1 MCRDEKIHIAV
12 AETSPI
18 VSSGISY
25 CLRRLPGLQVHVVEV
40 NTYLDLVDCISTSPI
55 DVVVVNPTFGG
66 VFDPSA
72 LRSQVNY
79 DFKIM
84 AIEIGVLDRQTRSL
98 YDDALSI
105 VDDMTTIVSKIKN
118 LCKGDEDK
126 PSDKEPLS
134 QREKEI
140 IKLLVKGLTNKE
152 IADQLCLSV
161 YTVNTHRRNIS
172 NKLQIHSATGLT
184 IYAIVNQLVDLSEI
198 SLG

>member
-1 MCRDEKIHIAV
+1 
-12 AETSPI
+12 
-18 VSSGISY
+18 
-25 CLRRLPGLQVHVVEV
+25 
-40 NTYLDLVDCISTSPI
+40 
-55 DVVVVNPTFGG
+55 
-66 VFDPSA
+66 
-72 LRSQVNY
+72 
-79 DFKIM
+79 
-84 AIEIGVLDRQTRSL
+84 
-98 YDDALSI
+98 
-105 VDDMTTIVSKIKN
+105 MTTMVSKIKN

-161 YTVNTHRRNIS
+161 YTVSTHRRNIS

>member
-12 AETSPI
+12 AETSTI

-105 VDDMTTIVSKIKN
+105 VDDMTTMVSKIKN

>member
-12 AETSPI
+12 AGTAPI
-18 VSSGISY
+18 VGSGISY
-25 CLRRLPGLQVHVVEV
+25 CLKRLPGLQVHLVEV

-105 VDDMTTIVSKIKN
+105 VDDMTTMVSKIKN

>member
-12 AETSPI
+12 AEASPI

-105 VDDMTTIVSKIKN
+105 VDDMTTMVSKIKN

>member
-1 MCRDEKIHIAV
+1 
-12 AETSPI
+12 
-18 VSSGISY
+18 
-25 CLRRLPGLQVHVVEV
+25 LPGLQVHVVEV

-84 AIEIGVLDRQTRSL
+84 SIEIGVLDRQTRSL

-105 VDDMTTIVSKIKN
+105 VDDMTTMVSKIKN